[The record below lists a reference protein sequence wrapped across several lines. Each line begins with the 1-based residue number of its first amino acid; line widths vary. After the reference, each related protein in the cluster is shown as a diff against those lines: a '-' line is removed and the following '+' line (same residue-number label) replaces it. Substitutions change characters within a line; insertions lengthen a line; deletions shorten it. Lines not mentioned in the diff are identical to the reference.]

1 MIYRVNQNILQFA
14 RLILCRSAAMLQVR
28 TISFAQ
34 VVMAAIATLLLL
46 FPYTMSI
53 YTYGQDNIIINA
65 SGATF
70 PLPLIDT
77 WREKFQVVDP
87 SVTVNFQPIGSGGGV
102 KQFIEKKVDFGVTD
116 APLTQEEEKQI
127 SSDVVYVPETIGSVV
142 AAYNLPGLP
151 TNALKLTGPI
161 LADIFLGKITK
172 WNDTEIQSINSD
184 ISLPP
189 HDIVVVHRSDS
200 SGTTFVWTG
209 YLSNISSI
217 LNQQI
222 GNASQ

>member
-53 YTYGQDNIIINA
+53 YTHDQDNIIING

-77 WREKFQVVDP
+77 
-87 SVTVNFQPIGSGGGV
+87 
-102 KQFIEKKVDFGVTD
+102 
-116 APLTQEEEKQI
+116 
-127 SSDVVYVPETIGSVV
+127 
-142 AAYNLPGLP
+142 
-151 TNALKLTGPI
+151 
-161 LADIFLGKITK
+161 
-172 WNDTEIQSINSD
+172 
-184 ISLPP
+184 
-189 HDIVVVHRSDS
+189 
-200 SGTTFVWTG
+200 
-209 YLSNISSI
+209 
-217 LNQQI
+217 
-222 GNASQ
+222 